1 MKNLLPIELYKLR
14 TTPAAWVSLVV
25 TLGLALAATAV
36 NILVDDATH
45 LPLGS
50 TDHVNKA
57 LSSASLTSMVMLALG
72 VLVIAGEYRHR
83 TIMQAYLAQPRRGL
97 VLAAKLGVAGVVGA
111 ALGGLTFG
119 LTYVEALVLYGSR
132 GVHSLPID
140 VPRLWVGATLASAL
154 YGLLG
159 VALGALTRNTVA
171 AIVGGIAWAM
181 VIEAGILVNVVPDL
195 AKWLPAGAATALT
208 TTSDSGGALLAPGVA
223 AAVLVGWGLLLS
235 GIAARFTLSREIH

>member
-1 MKNLLPIELYKLR
+1 MKTLLPIELYKLR

-25 TLGLALAATAV
+25 TLGLALTATAV
-36 NILVDDATH
+36 NILVDEATH

-83 TIMQAYLAQPRRGL
+83 TIMQTYLGQPRRGL
-97 VLAAKLGVAGVVGA
+97 VLAAKLVAAGVIGA
-111 ALGGLTFG
+111 VLGALTFG
-119 LTYVEALVLYGSR
+119 LTYLEAVVLYGSR

-140 VPRLWVGATLASAL
+140 LAQLWVGATLASAL

-195 AKWLPAGAATALT
+195 AKWLPTGAATALT
-208 TTSDSGGALLAPGVA
+208 TTSESGGALLAPGVA
-223 AAVLVGWGLLLS
+223 AAVLVGWGLFLS
-235 GIAARFTLSREIH
+235 GIAARFTLSREVH

>member
-1 MKNLLPIELYKLR
+1 MNTLVPIELHKLR
-14 TTPAAWVSLVV
+14 TTPAAWVAAGV
-25 TLGLALAATAV
+25 TLALALAATAT
-36 NILVDDATH
+36 NILVDGATH

-72 VLVIAGEYRHR
+72 VLIIAGEYRHR
-83 TIMQAYLAQPRRGL
+83 TIMQAYLGEPRRGRL
-97 VLAAKLGVAGVVGA
+97 LAAKLVTAGLVGA
-111 ALGGLTFG
+111 VLGAATFG
-119 LTYVEALVLYGSR
+119 LTYVEAVVLYGSR

-140 VPRLWVGATLASAL
+140 LTQLWVGATLSTML

-181 VIEAGILVNVVPDL
+181 VIEAGILAAVVPDL
-195 AKWLPAGAATALT
+195 AKWLPTGAATALT
-208 TTSDSGGALLAPGVA
+208 TTSAAGGALLAPGVA
-223 AAVLVGWGLLLS
+223 ALVLVAWAMALS
-235 GIAARFTLSREIH
+235 GIAARFTLSREAQ